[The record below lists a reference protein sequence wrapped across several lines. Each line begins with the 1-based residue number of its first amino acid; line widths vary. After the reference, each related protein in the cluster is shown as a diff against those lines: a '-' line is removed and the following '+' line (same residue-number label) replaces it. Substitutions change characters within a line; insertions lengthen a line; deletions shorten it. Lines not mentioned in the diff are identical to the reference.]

1 MGFGEIIVAIGGS
14 GVLFAAMAWL
24 ARSIINHFLSKDL
37 ENFKLILQKESQQ
50 ELMRL
55 QSSLQ
60 LIQLEHQV
68 RFTKLHE
75 NRAGIIAEIYSMLV
89 KLHRTASIFVRMY
102 QSLDDT
108 KNKENIKQLWGSLDI
123 FTEYFEKHRIYFNQ
137 NTCSEIDYLINA
149 LSKAVS
155 TLVFFIQEAGAI
167 EVTTSQVYAEWDKAM
182 TIMEGD
188 VPKIKKS
195 LEESFRELLGVLTPI
210 SERLT

>member
-14 GVLFAAMAWL
+14 GVLFATMAWL
-24 ARSIINHFLSKDL
+24 MRSIINHFLSKDL
-37 ENFKLILQKESQQ
+37 ESFKLILQKESQQ

-75 NRAGIIAEIYSMLV
+75 NRARIIAEIYSRLV
-89 KLHRTASIFVRMY
+89 KLHRTASTFVRMY
-102 QSLDDT
+102 HSVDDT
-108 KNKENIKQLWGSLDI
+108 KNKENIKQLWGCLDN

-137 NTCSEIDYLINA
+137 NTCSEIDCLINA

-155 TLVFFIQEAGAI
+155 TLIFFIQEAGAI
-167 EVTTSQVYAEWDKAM
+167 EPTTHEVYIEWDKAM

-195 LEESFRELLGVLTPI
+195 LEGSFRGLLGVLTPV

>member
-50 ELMRL
+50 ELMHL

-89 KLHRTASIFVRMY
+89 NLHRTASTFIRMY
-102 QSLDDT
+102 RSVDDT

-137 NTCSEIDYLINA
+137 NTCSEIDCLINA

-155 TLVFFIQEAGAI
+155 TLVFVNQEAGAI
-167 EVTTSQVYAEWDKAM
+167 EVTIDQVYTEWDKAM
-182 TIMEGD
+182 TTMEGD

-210 SERLT
+210 SKGLT